1 MLSQT
6 VLRALRFAFPLTVPI
21 AAGFLFIG
29 PYVRV
34 IYRFTGATFRVPP
47 YYVFAYFCR
56 VYGIYY
62 SDAVISTL

>member
-29 PYVRV
+29 LTYGL
-34 IYRFTGATFRVPP
+34 FTVSQGLPLGYPLLCVCLFLP
-47 YYVFAYFCR
+47 
-56 VYGIYY
+56 G
-62 SDAVISTL
+62 LWNLLQ